1 MPGCMN
7 TVLMSLSVVTLGM
20 ARAIALG
27 MPEAVEA
34 EHWGNPSFR
43 IYGRIFATV
52 PDPHH
57 LNVMI
62 DPFDAEA
69 VVNAAPS
76 ACSVLHW
83 GKEVRGVRV
92 DLRAA
97 SAALVGDLL
106 EAAWRRRAPKRL
118 VAAGQVKRRGGDADH
133 EAPTRR

>member
-1 MPGCMN
+1 MN
-7 TVLMSLSVVTLGM
+7 TVLMSLSVVTLGK

-62 DPFDAEA
+62 DPLDVES
-69 VVNAAPS
+69 VVRVAPS
-76 ACSVLHW
+76 ACSELHW
-83 GKEVRGVRV
+83 GKEVSGVTV
-92 DLRAA
+92 DLRRA
-97 SAALVGDLL
+97 SPRLVGDLL

-118 VAAGQVKRRGGDADH
+118 VAAGQAKGRRGDADH
-133 EAPTRR
+133 EAPARR

>member
-1 MPGCMN
+1 
-7 TVLMSLSVVTLGM
+7 MSLPVVTFGK
-20 ARAIALG
+20 ARALALG
-27 MPEAVEA
+27 MPGAVEA
-34 EHWGNPSFR
+34 DHWGNPSFR

-62 DPFDAEA
+62 DPLDVES
-69 VVNAAPS
+69 VVKVAPS
-76 ACSVLHW
+76 ACSELHW

-97 SAALVGDLL
+97 SPKLVGDLL

-118 VAAGQVKRRGGDADH
+118 LTAGQMERGRRDADRKRT
-133 EAPTRR
+133 TRR